1 MSSVVGFYY
10 KKRDRKEKKVMVK
23 LVDLNYLFISS
34 SISVGKGKL
43 IPNEKKKK
51 KYISEW
57 PNWLEDML
65 II

>member
-1 MSSVVGFYY
+1 MVGKTQVSSFVGFYY

-43 IPNEKKKK
+43 IPNEKKRKS
-51 KYISEW
+51 ISQ
-57 PNWLEDML
+57 NDQTD
-65 II
+65 